1 MLRPNKNTN
10 SYTQQVGVEMFQYE
24 IISPVSKHGDEE
36 VSESQTPNSQITDQF
51 IPSLRSS
58 STTAVFDI
66 EADHTVKP
74 PTGLFVKKPLWQLKN
89 RSTLYI
95 ITLLLFLVGIVIS
108 LLIVVWILSS
118 QLLNYWIDEHKGAND
133 SPWDKFAVH
142 SHNG

>member
-1 MLRPNKNTN
+1 MLRPNKN
-10 SYTQQVGVEMFQYE
+10 YTQQVGAEMFQYE

-36 VSESQTPNSQITDQF
+36 ASESQSNSRITD
-51 IPSLRSS
+51 PSFTSS

-74 PTGLFVKKPLWQLKN
+74 PSGLFVKKPLWQLKN

-118 QLLNYWIDEHKGAND
+118 QLLNYWINEHKGAND
-133 SPWDKFAVH
+133 SQWDKFAVH